1 MRREFFASL
10 LAGGA
15 VTALSPALLSAM
27 QSAAGQV
34 APPEPDPDAVD
45 FWNGFLT
52 YKTVPAAKVPTGPA
66 PLKTRGGNGGLAREP
81 FFFHHGRPGLH
92 AAVDIPPSELIDDG
106 DVTVSL
112 NVTAFK
118 PAVEDRETFER
129 LQSAQLRIDF
139 VQDHKIIEM
148 LDMMA
153 WTAVAVL
160 RPDKQ
165 KKLPPIQSLSFD
177 PASTWDK
184 MQNILL
190 PRGQGKWAVNLYA
203 QRSEGLF
210 SQILNVL
217 TKEIGRFAPV
227 LGLPGVSVTALQSFN
242 QLYGALHNRPEYLL
256 QSNPVPVFATAAAAK
271 QSGSSRGLPLRSG
284 TYIMV
289 PVAQAGELTDD
300 TLAKL
305 ELKQGLIVPKNTAAV
320 KVYEAAL
327 DVLPKVSYATID
339 VVVKPVKVAC
349 GDTGRGGRGGNP
361 DQRVFSF

>member
-1 MRREFFASL
+1 MASPFDRRDFVTQLMS
-10 LAGGA
+10 GGA
-15 VTALSPALLSAM
+15 LAAFSPSILAAAQTA
-27 QSAAGQV
+27 AAQG
-34 APPEPDPDAVD
+34 APLQPDLDAAD
-45 FWNGFLT
+45 FWNGFLK
-52 YKTVPAAKVPTGPA
+52 YKTLPAAKVTTPGALT
-66 PLKTRGGNGGLAREP
+66 TRGTPGGLAREP
-81 FFFHHGRPGLH
+81 FFFHYGRPGFH
-92 AAVDIPPSELIDDG
+92 AAVDIPAAELVDDG
-106 DVTVSL
+106 DVSVSL

-118 PAVEDRETFER
+118 PAAEDRATFER

-139 VQDHKIIEM
+139 VQDVKMIEI

-177 PASTWDK
+177 PGTAWDK

-203 QRSEGLF
+203 QKSDGFF
-210 SQILNVL
+210 SQMLSVLN
-217 TKEIGRFAPV
+217 KEVGRFAPV

-242 QLYGALHNRPEYLL
+242 QLYGAFHDKPEYLL
-256 QSNPVPVFATAAAAK
+256 QSNPVPVFATAAAFK

-284 TYIMV
+284 TYVMV

-320 KVYEAAL
+320 KVYDAAL
-327 DVLPKVSYATID
+327 EILPNVSYATID
-339 VVVKPVKVAC
+339 VMVKPVQVPCTAAKS
-349 GDTGRGGRGGNP
+349 GRGGDP
-361 DQRVFSF
+361 LP

>member
-1 MRREFFASL
+1 MTQL

-15 VTALSPALLSAM
+15 LSALSPVLV
-27 QSAAGQV
+27 AAAQTAAAQG
-34 APPEPDPDAVD
+34 APLEPDLDAAD
-45 FWNGFLT
+45 FWNGFLK
-52 YKTVPAAKVPTGPA
+52 YKTLPSAKVATA
-66 PLKTRGGNGGLAREP
+66 QTSLKTRGAAGGLAREP
-81 FFFHHGRPGLH
+81 FFFHYGRPGFH
-92 AAVDIPPSELIDDG
+92 AAVDIPSSELIDDG
-106 DVTVSL
+106 DVTVSV

-139 VQDHKIIEM
+139 VQDVKIIEM

-177 PASTWDK
+177 PGTAWDK

-203 QRSEGLF
+203 QRSDGFF
-210 SQILNVL
+210 SQMLNVL
-217 TKEIGRFAPV
+217 NKEIGRFAPV
-227 LGLPGVSVTALQSFN
+227 LGLPAVSLTALQSFN
-242 QLYGALHNRPEYLL
+242 QLYGAFHNKPEYLL
-256 QSNPVPVFATAAAAK
+256 QSNPVPVFATAAAFK
-271 QSGSSRGLPLRSG
+271 HSGSSRGLPLRSG
-284 TYIMV
+284 TYVMV

-320 KVYEAAL
+320 KVYDAAL
-327 DVLPKVSYATID
+327 EVLPNVSYATID
-339 VVVKPVKVAC
+339 VVVKPVQVPC
-349 GDTGRGGRGGNP
+349 GASPSGRGGYAFPELMNQ
-361 DQRVFSF
+361 D